1 MSYAEVIQ
9 MTNNNTIA
17 AFEVGKS
24 YGYDFPYT
32 ILKRTEKTVVIQ
44 YEIRANKTT
53 KTETKKVFT
62 NEEGVE
68 LIREAEFCICR
79 ADMIYMTEEE
89 KEAQYRAEE
98 EARLEAER
106 KERHDVEV
114 SEKTND
120 DAPIVDDS
128 VIMAWCMQ
136 EDIRN
141 LVENAMSIRMVCT
154 GICANP
160 EMNST
165 SYGLKFNRKDGM
177 YVIISVGMKD
187 THVHSFCNNNIAGEP
202 CILKNGQRSWKIEP
216 TFDRRFMTV
225 DKDGV
230 WSDPKTGEV
239 WNPTY

>member
-9 MTNNNTIA
+9 MTNNNIIA

-32 ILKRTEKTVVIQ
+32 ILKRTEKTVVIR
-44 YEIRANKTT
+44 YEIRANKIT

-62 NEEGVE
+62 DEKGVE
-68 LIREAEFCICR
+68 LIREAGFCICR
-79 ADMIYMTEEE
+79 ADMIYMTEEK
-89 KEAQYRAEE
+89 KEAEYMAEE

-106 KERHDVEV
+106 KERHDVKV
-114 SEKTND
+114 CNKVRL
-120 DAPIVDDS
+120 DAPVVDDS
-128 VIMAWCMQ
+128 IVMVWAMH
-136 EDIRN
+136 EDIKN
-141 LVENAMSIRMVCT
+141 LVENASSVRTICT

-160 EMNST
+160 DMNST
-165 SYGLKFNRKDGM
+165 SYGLNFNGGM
-177 YVIISVGMKD
+177 YVIIDVGTRD
-187 THVHSFCNNNIAGEP
+187 THVHSFCNRNVSGEP

-225 DKDGV
+225 DRDGV

-239 WNPTY
+239 WSPVY